1 MLLLHQ
7 LNISKFVNVLGQKL
21 QVANAEQRYK
31 PTDYWTRG
39 KTKRSLKYSHL
50 KAQVKNSSQDTNHYR
65 QEVLPAQELYKLYLD
80 LIS

>member
-1 MLLLHQ
+1 MLLHQ
-7 LNISKFVNVLGQKL
+7 LNISKFVNALGQKL

-31 PTDYWTRG
+31 PRDYWTRSET
-39 KTKRSLKYSHL
+39 KTSLKYSHL

-65 QEVLPAQELYKLYLD
+65 QEVLSAQELYKLYLD